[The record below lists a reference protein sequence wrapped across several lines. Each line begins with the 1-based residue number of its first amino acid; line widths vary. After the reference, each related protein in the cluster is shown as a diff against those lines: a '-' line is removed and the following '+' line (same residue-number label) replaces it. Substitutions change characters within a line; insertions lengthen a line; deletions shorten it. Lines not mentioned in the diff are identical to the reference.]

1 MDDVNWKV
9 FKEGVAMISVKKVS
23 KTYKVK
29 QQERTNNIFKN
40 LFKCEYRSITA
51 VDNIS
56 FEVAQGEIVGLI
68 GLNGAG
74 KTTTLKMLSGLI
86 YPSEGEIKVK
96 GFVPHKLKNDYL
108 REIGL
113 VMGNKSQ
120 LWWDTSSYD
129 SFELE
134 GQIYGL
140 DSKTISDRVEYLS
153 ELLDVKELLRTPVRK
168 LSLGERMK
176 MEFILVL
183 LHEPSILFLDEP
195 TIGLDILSQKK
206 MRDFLKDYNE
216 KQCSTM
222 LITSHNMKDVEELC
236 DRVIVIDHG
245 AIIYDGMVEELK
257 KYSKEDDFEVVI
269 TKLLES
275 REL

>member
-216 KQCSTM
+216 KQC
-222 LITSHNMKDVEELC
+222 HNMKDVEELC

-245 AIIYDGMVEELK
+245 TIIYDGMVEELK